1 MKKGFMSELIIR
13 NYNLKNK
20 KIHHQWFSKSGFSNE
35 KGALLADARGGGP
48 LSLLN
53 ANNVPL

>member
-1 MKKGFMSELIIR
+1 MSELILR

-35 KGALLADARGGGP
+35 KGALLANERGEGP
-48 LSLLN
+48 PSLLEGN
-53 ANNVPL
+53 SVPL